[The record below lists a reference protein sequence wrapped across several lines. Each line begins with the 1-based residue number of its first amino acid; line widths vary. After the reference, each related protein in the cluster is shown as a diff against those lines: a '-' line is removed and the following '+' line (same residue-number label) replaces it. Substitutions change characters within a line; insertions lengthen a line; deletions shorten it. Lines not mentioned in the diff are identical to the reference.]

1 MAEVH
6 KCDTSRGTKRKH
18 CTSSTTDKTELLKK
32 LESGVPVKRTQE
44 AKLLQSFANSGSKK
58 QMGIRKTM
66 KDGKSSELDK
76 VLITWL
82 KQRLS
87 EGVELSRD
95 LVREQARLYHEE
107 LGLNYQCDCS
117 SGWLRRFKQRHG
129 LKLRAV
135 RGEKHSPDKEA
146 AAAFVDERTKSPTAR
161 DLASRMDEGDLEE
174 WMDVDNALATGRH
187 YSDSEIVQMA
197 VYQDKEDS
205 GEERCC
211 NENEENR
218 RENTY

>member
-1 MAEVH
+1 MFALCASVLTVHHQFNLRTMAF
-6 KCDTSRGTKRKH
+6 CA
-18 CTSSTTDKTELLKK
+18 LL
-32 LESGVPVKRTQE
+32 S
-44 AKLLQSFANSGSKK
+44 N
-58 QMGIRKTM
+58 
-66 KDGKSSELDK
+66 
-76 VLITWL
+76 
-82 KQRLS
+82 
-87 EGVELSRD
+87 
-95 LVREQARLYHEE
+95 
-107 LGLNYQCDCS
+107 
-117 SGWLRRFKQRHG
+117 LR
-129 LKLRAV
+129 
-135 RGEKHSPDKEA
+135 
-146 AAAFVDERTKSPTAR
+146 SPTAR